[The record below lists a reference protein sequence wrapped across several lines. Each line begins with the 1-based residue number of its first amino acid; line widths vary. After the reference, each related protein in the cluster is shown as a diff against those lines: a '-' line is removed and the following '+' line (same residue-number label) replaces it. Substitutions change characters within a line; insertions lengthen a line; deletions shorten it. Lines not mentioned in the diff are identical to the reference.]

1 MNLWRLIAQGAVG
14 FVLSLAMQPLPLKHG
29 LSGVIVKSLKRLPS
43 FSNSVRL
50 KLLNSVSPE
59 MGSS

>member
-1 MNLWRLIAQGAVG
+1 MGFVAQVTVG
-14 FVLSLAMQPLPLKHG
+14 FVLSLEMQPLPLKHG
-29 LSGVIVKSLKRLPS
+29 LSGVIVKRLKCLPS

-50 KLLNSVSPE
+50 KILNSVSPE